1 MCNRAL
7 LSIVTLFSYY
17 LILKSLFITLRL
29 VVKKRRN
36 SFTDDSKIKTT
47 TTTTTKYRKSY
58 PLKGLHKHKRMI
70 TCSNVQ
76 DITSSGLKLNQ
87 VLRATPLFRLQPSRS
102 FFSSSF
108 LEDQLLLSF
117 DDLFIPRSS
126 TFNGLEGKTIRDRR
140 GKIPKFRKQDTL
152 LLLYIKLAY

>member
-1 MCNRAL
+1 MGL
-7 LSIVTLFSYY
+7 FYQFQPYLVITLFWNHCLSLYV
-17 LILKSLFITLRL
+17 LWSKREEIASPTTQKSRQQQQQQ
-29 VVKKRRN
+29 
-36 SFTDDSKIKTT
+36 
-47 TTTTTKYRKSY
+47 KYRKSY

-87 VLRATPLFRLQPSRS
+87 VLRARPSFRLQPSRS
-102 FFSSSF
+102 FFSASF

-140 GKIPKFRKQDTL
+140 GKTPKFRKQDTL
-152 LLLYIKLAY
+152 RLLYIKLAF

>member
-1 MCNRAL
+1 MCNGAL
-7 LSIVTLFSYY
+7 LSILTLFSYY

-47 TTTTTKYRKSY
+47 TTTKKYRKSY

-87 VLRATPLFRLQPSRS
+87 VLRARPSFRLQPSRS
-102 FFSSSF
+102 FFSASF

-126 TFNGLEGKTIRDRR
+126 TFNGLEGKTTRDRR
-140 GKIPKFRKQDTL
+140 GKTPKFRKQDTL
-152 LLLYIKLAY
+152 RLLYIKLAF

>member
-1 MCNRAL
+1 MCNGAL
-7 LSIVTLFSYY
+7 LSILTLFSYY

-36 SFTDDSKIKTT
+36 SFTDDSKIKTAT
-47 TTTTTKYRKSY
+47 TTTTTKNRKSY

-76 DITSSGLKLNQ
+76 DITFSGLKLNQ
-87 VLRATPLFRLQPSRS
+87 VLRARPSFRLQPSRS

-126 TFNGLEGKTIRDRR
+126 TFNGLERKTIRDRR
-140 GKIPKFRKQDTL
+140 GKTQISKTRYT
-152 LLLYIKLAY
+152 